1 MGWRAGCPRSIQDE
15 VCAVTTTRLVTADE
29 LLAMPDD
36 GYCYELVD
44 GKLVKMAPAKK
55 KHGRVAARFGARL
68 FVHVEAF
75 DLGEV
80 SAAETGF
87 RLSSN
92 PDTVLAP
99 DAAFISKSRAEQDA
113 VEDGFWEIAPDLAV
127 EVMSPGDTIAVA
139 ETKALRW
146 LDAGSLAVVVAAPRR
161 RRVRVYRPAADVVTL
176 TENDIL
182 EIDDVVPGWR
192 LPLRELFA

>member
-1 MGWRAGCPRSIQDE
+1 MRFAP
-15 VCAVTTTRLVTADE
+15 VTTTRPITADE

-36 GYCYELVD
+36 GCHYELVD
-44 GKLVKMAPAKK
+44 GKLIKMAPAGRI
-55 KHGRVAARFGARL
+55 HGRFGGY
-68 FVHVEAF
+68 FVGSLWRHVTTHR
-75 DLGEV
+75 LGEV

-99 DAAFISKSRAEQDA
+99 DAAFISNSRIEQNV

-127 EVMSPGDTIAVA
+127 EVMSPNDTYAAA

-146 LDAGSLAVVVAAPRR
+146 LDAGCLAVVVADPRR

-182 EIDDVVPGWR
+182 EIDDVVPGWK

>member
-1 MGWRAGCPRSIQDE
+1 M
-15 VCAVTTTRLVTADE
+15 TTTRLVTAEE
-29 LLAMPDD
+29 LAAMPDD

-55 KHGRVAARFGARL
+55 KHGRVAMKFGWRL
-68 FVHVEAF
+68 SQHVYPN

-113 VEDGFWEIAPDLAV
+113 VEDGFWETAPDLAV
-127 EVMSPGDTIAVA
+127 EVMSPGDTIAAA
-139 ETKALRW
+139 ERKALRW
-146 LDAGSLAVVVAAPRR
+146 LDAGCLAVAVADPRR
-161 RRVRVYRPAADVVTL
+161 RRVRVYRPAAGVVTL

-182 EIDDVVPGWR
+182 EIDDVVPGWK